1 MDKEFSGAISVRRNG
16 DIVFQKA
23 YGFADIPN
31 KVLNKLDTKFQ
42 TASAGKAFVAVA
54 ILQLIE
60 KGQLSL
66 DDTIGKFLAFDLKSI
81 DRGITVKQLLCHTSG
96 IPDYFDESVQTE
108 YSELWT
114 DYPNYKIRKSTN
126 LIPLFVNKPMM
137 YPAGEKFQYNNTG
150 FVVLGLIIEQISCI
164 SFDTYLLETI
174 FNPSGMLNTGYFEF
188 DRLPEKCANAYIYD
202 NIRQEF
208 YTNIYSVDAKGSG
221 AGGAFTTVLDIDHFW
236 DSLLNKTLLST
247 NIFNQMISLQSS
259 DETSSY
265 GFGMWL
271 QKIKA
276 DVYSPFFQGSD
287 PGVSFVSSYD
297 TESSTNITIV
307 SNKGNNVWKLKASIS
322 DLLKPN

>member
-1 MDKEFSGAISVRRNG
+1 MDKEFSGAISVRRSG

-81 DRGITVKQLLCHTSG
+81 DREITVKQLLCHTSG

-114 DYPNYKIRKSTN
+114 DYPNYKIRKSTD

-164 SFDTYLLETI
+164 SFDTYLLENI

-202 NIRQEF
+202 NVRQEF